1 MSILRSFRGIFD
13 RSRND
18 ADIQEEF
25 AFRIEAEFGKTSLGV
40 SEAEARRRH

>member
-25 AFRIEAEFGKTSLGV
+25 AFRIEAEFGKRL
-40 SEAEARRRH
+40 SECQKQKPVEFD